1 MEQKRVLWIVAAV
14 GLFLSVTIGTAL
26 IVYRPAKNQ
35 TPVLNPQ
42 LSSST
47 WTREASAPA
56 AVPEQA
62 AAPVQTIQPD
72 VAQNTVPQAA
82 VPAGDNPTQI
92 TNLTVIS
99 ANTNVISD
107 GTKTI
112 DLNALTGNAPAAEV
126 PAETVPAVPA
136 PVQPVSAVA
145 SAEITVKTVTSHAE
159 TTTSTTT
166 ATNTP
171 APVTETSATSDKSAK
186 TASSSVKTTSARIPD
201 QYWVQA
207 ASFTKKVNAEEAR
220 DALAAEKIPGEVFTW
235 KDANGVVYYRLRVGP
250 YTTKSEADFWLSR
263 IKEIGAFS
271 ATSSYVVNSS
281 EKAAD

>member
-14 GLFLSVTIGTAL
+14 GLFLLVTIGTAL
-26 IVYRPAKNQ
+26 IIYRPSQNQ

-42 LSSST
+42 LSSSA
-47 WTREASAPA
+47 WTREPPAPA
-56 AVPEQA
+56 AVQD
-62 AAPVQTIQPD
+62 AAPAQP
-72 VAQNTVPQAA
+72 AQSAEPAQPAAA
-82 VPAGDNPTQI
+82 VPAGDAQI

-112 DLNALTGNAPAAEV
+112 DLNALTKNDQTAETPAAAPA
-126 PAETVPAVPA
+126 PATALA
-136 PVQPVSAVA
+136 T
-145 SAEITVKTVTSHAE
+145 AEITVKTVTTPAA
-159 TTTSTTT
+159 TATVQQPTT
-166 ATNTP
+166 ATEPVEKTVTATP
-171 APVTETSATSDKSAK
+171 AK
-186 TASSSVKTTSARIPD
+186 TASKPAVSSVKTVTSKVPD
-201 QYWVQA
+201 QFWVQA

-250 YTTKSEADFWLSR
+250 YTTKSEADYWLSR
-263 IKEIGAFS
+263 IKEIGAFA

-281 EKAAD
+281 EKAVN